1 MLTIFLFLNDLTVAS
16 DQLFEQLKHPNP
28 NMQSRAMREIAES
41 RDDQT
46 IPRLMTILDAEDIGY
61 RRTAVKTMGIIGPD
75 AVPVLAETLTQHEN
89 PTVRAS
95 CAKALAQ
102 VAVNHKNVEFP
113 EVGIQALKQAVNDSD
128 PVVHLATVMALGA
141 VGPAVFEILVETLRT
156 TENPAIAV
164 ATVNALGSLDDERCK
179 AVLEEFAN
187 SDSVDTYVKESAVSA
202 VSRLD
207 MLRQNQW
214 R

>member
-1 MLTIFLFLNDLTVAS
+1 MTA

-28 NMQSRAMREIAES
+28 NMQARAMREIAES
-41 RDDQT
+41 RDEQT
-46 IPRLMTILDAEDIGY
+46 IPRLMAILDAEDISY

-75 AVPVLAETLTQHEN
+75 AVPVLAEALTNHEN

-95 CAKALAQ
+95 CTKALAQ
-102 VAVNHKNVEFP
+102 VAVNHKGVVFP
-113 EVGIQALKQAVNDSD
+113 EVGVQALKQAVNDPD

-156 TENPAIAV
+156 TENIAIAV
-164 ATVNALGSLDDERCK
+164 ATVNALGSLGDDRCK
-179 AVLEEFAN
+179 AVLEEFAQN
-187 SDSVDTYVKESAVSA
+187 DSVDPYIKESAVSA

-207 MLRQNQW
+207 MLSQNQW

>member
-1 MLTIFLFLNDLTVAS
+1 MTS

-41 RDDQT
+41 RDEQT
-46 IPRLMTILDAEDIGY
+46 IPKLMAILDAEDIGY
-61 RRTAVKTMGIIGPD
+61 RRAAVKTMGVIGPD
-75 AVPVLAETLTQHEN
+75 AVPVLAESLTQHEN

-102 VAVNHKNVEFP
+102 VAVNHKAVAFP
-113 EVGIQALKQAVNDSD
+113 DVGVQALRQAVNDPD

-141 VGPAVFEILVETLRT
+141 VGPDVFEILAETLTT

-164 ATVNALGSLDDERCK
+164 ATVNALGSLGDPRCQ
-179 AVLEEFAN
+179 AILEEFAQN
-187 SDSVDTYVKESAVSA
+187 DSVDPYIKESAVSA
-202 VSRLD
+202 LSRLE
-207 MLRQNQW
+207 MLSKNQ
-214 R
+214 RP